1 MTCKENFMKKSF
13 FVLIG
18 LLISLSFAQESV
30 VIGPQSIVVNP
41 KPSFTAEVWVDKDPS
56 GNSTPS
62 YRIGENIK
70 IGVRVSESAYI
81 YLFSIHS
88 NGVIDQIL
96 PNNYDTAGKSNYLKA
111 NHIKYFPHDDAPYT
125 FSVDGPEGLDKVFV
139 VASKKQ
145 LNTNQLANFESDPNF
160 ASSSIGQQ
168 GFAETLSIIVKP
180 KEQSSWVTDTAL
192 FNVGRANS
200 AVYGTIRID
209 SSPSGARAYV
219 DGQFVGYT
227 PVRYGTTTGGHTV
240 TVKFSSR
247 SFVSTV
253 DLSAGEVARVNAR

>member
-1 MTCKENFMKKSF
+1 MKKSF
-13 FVLIG
+13 IALAGLI
-18 LLISLSFAQESV
+18 IALSFAQESV

-41 KPSFTAEVWVDKDPS
+41 KPSFTVEVWVDKDPS
-56 GNSTPS
+56 GNATPN

-70 IGVRVSESAYI
+70 IGVRVSKSAYI

-96 PNNYDTAGKSNYLKA
+96 PNNYDTAGKSNYLKS
-111 NHIKYFPHDDAPYT
+111 NHVKYFPHDDAPYT
-125 FSVDGPEGLDKVFV
+125 FSVDGPKGLDKVFV

-145 LNTNQLANFESDPNF
+145 LNTSQLANFESDPNF
-160 ASSSIGQQ
+160 ASSNIGQQ

-180 KEQSSWVTDTAL
+180 KEQSSWVTDTAQ
-192 FNVGRANS
+192 FNVGNAVVS
-200 AVYGTIRID
+200 VYGTIKID
-209 SSPSGARAYV
+209 SSPSGVAAYV

-227 PVRYGTTTGGHTV
+227 PVRYGTTIGGHTV

-247 SFVSTV
+247 SFISTV
-253 DLSAGEVARVNAR
+253 DVSADEVERVNAR